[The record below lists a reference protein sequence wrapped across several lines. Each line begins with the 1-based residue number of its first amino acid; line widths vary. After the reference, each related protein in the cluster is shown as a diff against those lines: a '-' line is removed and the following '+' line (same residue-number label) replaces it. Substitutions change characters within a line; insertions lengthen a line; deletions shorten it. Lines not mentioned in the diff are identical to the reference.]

1 MIIENIQDTIK
12 QYVEG
17 TLSAKDKTNF
27 EAQLKDSTELMEEV
41 RQFRQLRIF
50 NKNKHLIEANA
61 LLNTV
66 MRDIEIEPDY
76 GKYEKYFKKSFWE
89 TSLWRWLLGGLTV
102 CMLVVGG
109 LLYQKNQTAKAL
121 QELSIAYLYP
131 MENII
136 GFADT
141 DQTQAAKAMK
151 AYDGKNYGEAIRLL
165 ENVVKNTPNDNSL
178 RLYLAI
184 SYLMERQNL
193 KAENLLESLVKGN
206 DLSTIPAKWYLALS
220 LMQRGEKEEAKILL
234 QSLESDT
241 TFGNRA
247 KEILKNW

>member
-17 TLSAKDKTNF
+17 RLSDKNKMDF
-27 EAQLKDSTELMEEV
+27 EAQMKDSTELMEEV
-41 RQFRQLRIF
+41 RQFRQLHIF

-61 LLNTV
+61 LLNAV
-66 MRDIEIEPDY
+66 MRGIEIEPDY
-76 GKYEKYFKKSFWE
+76 GKYEKYFKKPFFGDA
-89 TSLWRWLLGGLTV
+89 LWRWLLGGLAV
-102 CMLVVGG
+102 CILVVGG
-109 LLYQKNQTAKAL
+109 LLYQKNQTSKSL
-121 QELSIAYLYP
+121 QKLSITYLQP
-131 MENII
+131 MEDII

-151 AYDGKNYGEAIRLL
+151 AYDRKNYGEAIDLL
-165 ENVVKNTPNDNSL
+165 ENVVKNTPDDNSL
-178 RLYLAI
+178 KLYLAI
-184 SYLMERQNL
+184 SYLMEKQNL
-193 KAENLLESLVKGN
+193 KAESLLQSLAKGN

-220 LMQRGEKEEAKILL
+220 LLQSGEKEEAKTLL